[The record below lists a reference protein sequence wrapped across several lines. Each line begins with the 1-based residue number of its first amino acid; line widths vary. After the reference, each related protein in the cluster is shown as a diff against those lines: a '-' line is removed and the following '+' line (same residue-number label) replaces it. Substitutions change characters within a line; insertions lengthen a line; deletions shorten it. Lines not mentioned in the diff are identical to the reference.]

1 MDILVHYS
9 LFIFSTRKTNP
20 PPPLHTH
27 THTHHHH
34 RKRTPHPCSVS
45 HIPVRSQ
52 TSRFG
57 SGPSCPSR
65 VPIPTARPTRPNRV
79 CARPEGFS
87 SQSAPAWSPVS
98 RPSQPAADRPRRP
111 ELRACYAFHPLL
123 LLRRLPLA
131 PRLSCIMNNGQCI
144 IHYALYTRMLPC
156 YLCIM
161 NNAEQE
167 LFCASL
173 CRRASARWS
182 LCFLAAAAASSA
194 RLARACSLS

>member
-1 MDILVHYS
+1 MRQRNFIIHYPGGIMNNRNNGYFGA
-9 LFIFSTRKTNP
+9 LFIIHFFYTQNEP
-20 PPPLHTH
+20 P

-34 RKRTPHPCSVS
+34 HHHHHPKTNSTPLFGIPHPR
-45 HIPVRSQ
+45 VRSQ

-111 ELRACYAFHPLL
+111 ELSATSAGRACCAFHARVSDLTLNCVLKLFFNTSVQQLL
-123 LLRRLPLA
+123 TLA
-131 PRLSCIMNNGQCI
+131 
-144 IHYALYTRMLPC
+144 
-156 YLCIM
+156 
-161 NNAEQE
+161 
-167 LFCASL
+167 
-173 CRRASARWS
+173 
-182 LCFLAAAAASSA
+182 
-194 RLARACSLS
+194 

>member
-9 LFIFSTRKTNP
+9 LFIFLPAKRTHP
-20 PPPLHTH
+20 HHHHTH
-27 THTHHHH
+27 THTPPPP
-34 RKRTPHPCSVS
+34 KTNSTPLFGIPHPRSVS
-45 HIPVRSQ
+45 NITIRIRSVL
-52 TSRFG
+52 SV
-57 SGPSCPSR
+57 SCPH
-65 VPIPTARPTRPNRV
+65 PNSPADPPQQSV
-79 CARPEGFS
+79 HARPEGFS

-111 ELRACYAFHPLL
+111 ELRACYAFHLLL

>member
-1 MDILVHYS
+1 MPARIMRSLSIIHFSEGSSNWIMRQRNIGIIHYPEGIMNNRNNGYFGA
-9 LFIFSTRKTNP
+9 LFIIHFFYTQNQP
-20 PPPLHTH
+20 PPPPTH
-27 THTHHHH
+27 THTTTTTTTTTP
-34 RKRTPHPCSVS
+34 KRTPHPCSVS

-111 ELRACYAFHPLL
+111 ELRACCAFHLLL
-123 LLRRLPLA
+123 LLRRLPRA
-131 PRLSCIMNNGQCI
+131 PHLSCIMNN
-144 IHYALYTRMLPC
+144 
-156 YLCIM
+156 
-161 NNAEQE
+161 E
-167 LFCASL
+167 
-173 CRRASARWS
+173 
-182 LCFLAAAAASSA
+182 
-194 RLARACSLS
+194 